1 MLAEQLGR
9 LCGEI
14 AALRCER
21 QGFRKD
27 LKQET
32 RERATAVG
40 IMRASLF
47 RARAEMARK
56 MKADLTAFTTRLR
69 KEAGERGR
77 GVRTDIAGARH
88 AWCGRRAFRAA
99 G

>member
-1 MLAEQLGR
+1 MLAEELGR

-14 AALRCER
+14 GALRRER

-27 LKQET
+27 LKQEA
-32 RERATAVG
+32 RERAMAVVL
-40 IMRASLF
+40 MRASLF
-47 RARAEMARK
+47 RARKEMARK

-77 GVRTDIAGARH
+77 AVRTEMAGARH
-88 AWCGRRAFRAA
+88 AWRGTRAFRAA